1 MSKPPRPVLAAADD
15 LTEAVNIDISG
26 AIAALVEQRTH
37 SPIVRPS
44 KAADV
49 AALVD
54 ASFPEGGEPL
64 PQLVE
69 QITRANDA
77 YPRRNTH
84 PGFFG
89 WVAPSGLPSDP
100 LAFAMVGAINENVGG
115 YWASP
120 LGTTIERILVGWL
133 ADLADMPAQ
142 SEGLLL
148 SGGSIANMTGIASA
162 VARRLGP
169 DYRQRG
175 LAGSGK
181 AAPVILCSA
190 ATHFSV
196 RRAAVLL
203 GIGSDNVVAVATD
216 DEFRMSLPALEKALD
231 EIDSVVC
238 VVANAGTTNTGAID
252 PMADIAVLCAK
263 HDVWLHVDAALGGG
277 GLMSPQLRPRYDGI
291 DKADS
296 VTMDMHKWFF
306 QALDGS
312 MLLYRD
318 ASWARQLFADSD
330 EYLQADRDEAPE
342 TYKFFHLAPELSRR
356 FRALPVYLALRHYGI
371 PRLGRNVLH
380 NVECAEYLAAL
391 IEAEDELEL
400 VVAPQLSILCFR
412 YRPPRHDEAA
422 VDRINSEIRDR
433 IQLEGEYLI
442 SPTRVHGRPVLR
454 VCIMNHATRAAQVEG
469 LLESV
474 LRIGRSLA

>member
-1 MSKPPRPVLAAADD
+1 MSRPPRPVLAEADD
-15 LTEAVNIDISG
+15 LTAAVDIDISG
-26 AIAALVEQRTH
+26 AIEALVEQRTQ

-54 ASFPEGGEPL
+54 ASFPGGGEPL

-69 QITRANDA
+69 QITRANNA

-115 YWASP
+115 YWSSP
-120 LGTTIERILVGWL
+120 LATTIERILVRWL
-133 ADLADMPAQ
+133 ADLAGMPAQ

-162 VARRLGP
+162 LARRLGP
-169 DYRQRG
+169 DYRTRG
-175 LAGSGK
+175 LAGTGA
-181 AAPVILCSA
+181 AAPVILCSS

-203 GIGSDNVVAVATD
+203 GLGSDSVVAVATD
-216 DEFRMSLPALEKALD
+216 DEFRMSLPALERAL
-231 EIDSVVC
+231 EQNASAVC

-252 PMADIAVLCAK
+252 PMADIAGLCAK

-277 GLMSPQLRPRYDGI
+277 GLMSPQLRPRYAGI
-291 DKADS
+291 DRADS
-296 VTMDMHKWFF
+296 VTMDLHKWFF

-330 EYLQADRDEAPE
+330 AYLQADRNEAPE
-342 TYKFFHLAPELSRR
+342 TYKFYYLAPELSRR

-391 IEAEDELEL
+391 IEAEEELEL

-412 YRPPRHDEAA
+412 YRPPQRGDAEI
-422 VDRINSEIRDR
+422 DRINTEIRDR
-433 IQLEGEYLI
+433 IQLEGDYLI
-442 SPTRVHGRPVLR
+442 SPTQVEQRPVLR
-454 VCIMNHATRAAQVEG
+454 VCIMNHATRAAHVEG
-469 LLESV
+469 LLASV
-474 LRIGRSLA
+474 LRIGRELS

>member
-1 MSKPPRPVLAAADD
+1 MHRPPRPVLAQADD
-15 LTEAVNIDISG
+15 LTGSVNVDISN
-26 AIAALVEQRTH
+26 AIAALVEQRTK
-37 SPIVRPS
+37 SPILRPS
-44 KAADV
+44 TAADV

-54 ASFPEGGEPL
+54 ASYPEGGEPL
-64 PQLVE
+64 PRLVE
-69 QITRANDA
+69 QITHANNT

-100 LAFAMVGAINENVGG
+100 LAFAMVGAMNENVGG
-115 YWASP
+115 YWSSP
-120 LGTTIERILVGWL
+120 VGTTIERIVVGWL
-133 ADLADMPAQ
+133 AELAGLPAD

-148 SGGSIANMTGIASA
+148 SGGSIANMTAIASA

-169 DYRQRG
+169 DYRKRG
-175 LAGSGK
+175 LGLVET
-181 AAPVILCSA
+181 APVIVCSE

-196 RRAAVLL
+196 RRAAVML
-203 GIGSDNVVAVATD
+203 GIGSDNVVAVETD
-216 DEFRMSLPALEKALD
+216 DKFRISLPALENAL
-231 EIDSVVC
+231 EQHASAVC
-238 VVANAGTTNTGAID
+238 VVANAGTTNTRAID
-252 PMADIAVLCAK
+252 PLAEIAGLCAK
-263 HDVWLHVDAALGGG
+263 YGVWLHVDAALGGG
-277 GLMSPQLRPRYDGI
+277 ALMSPQLRPRFDGI
-291 DKADS
+291 ELADS
-296 VTMDMHKWFF
+296 VIMDMHKWFF

-312 MLLYRD
+312 MLIYRD
-318 ASWARQLFADSD
+318 ARWAREVFADSAQ
-330 EYLQADRDEAPE
+330 YLQADREDIPE
-342 TYKFFHLAPELSRR
+342 TYKFYYLAPELSRR

-391 IEAEDELEL
+391 VEAEEELEL

-412 YRPPRHDEAA
+412 FMPRHGDAA
-422 VDRINSEIRDR
+422 EIDRINREIRDR

-442 SPTRVHGRPVLR
+442 SPTEVHGRPVLR

-469 LLESV
+469 LLDSV

>member
-1 MSKPPRPVLAAADD
+1 MPRPPRPELAAADD
-15 LTEAVNIDISG
+15 LTEAVDIDISG
-26 AIAALVEQRTH
+26 AIAALIEQRTR

-49 AALVD
+49 AALID
-54 ASFPEGGEPL
+54 ASFPEGGDPL

-69 QITRANDA
+69 QITRANET

-115 YWASP
+115 YWSSP

-133 ADLADMPAQ
+133 ADLAGLPAQ

-148 SGGSIANMTGIASA
+148 SGGSIANMTAIASA
-162 VARRLGP
+162 VARHLGP
-169 DYRQRG
+169 DYRKQG
-175 LAGSGK
+175 LGNIGAST
-181 AAPVILCSA
+181 PVILCSA

-203 GIGSDNVVAVATD
+203 GIGSNNVVAIATD
-216 DEFRMSLPALEKALD
+216 DRFRISLPALVRAL
-231 EIDSVVC
+231 EENESVAC
-238 VVANAGTTNTGAID
+238 VIANAGTTNTGAID
-252 PMADIAVLCAK
+252 PLADIAGLCAQ

-277 GLMSPQLRPRYDGI
+277 GLMSPQLRPRYEGI
-291 DKADS
+291 EKADS
-296 VTMDMHKWFF
+296 VIMDMHKWFF

-318 ASWARQLFADSD
+318 PRWARQLFTDSD
-330 EYLQADRDEAPE
+330 DYLQPDQNDVPE
-342 TYKFFHLAPELSRR
+342 TYKFYYLAPELSRR

-412 YRPPRHDEAA
+412 YRPPHGSDTEI
-422 VDRINSEIRDR
+422 DRINTEIRDR

-442 SPTRVHGRPVLR
+442 SPTQVRARPVLR

-469 LLESV
+469 LLASV
-474 LRIGRSLA
+474 LRIGRSLI